1 MLARAA
7 LYACAVLLAL
17 RWLQEQ
23 PLLPLGIAPCAG
35 GADPDLTMGMGDRG
49 HGAAARV

>member
-1 MLARAA
+1 MLARAV

-23 PLLPLGIAPCAG
+23 PLLPLAIAP
-35 GADPDLTMGMGDRG
+35 
-49 HGAAARV
+49 